1 MDKRKI
7 FSIKEVLL
15 ILPIIIV
22 GALIWL
28 FFSLSPKADSLV
40 IEKNGQV
47 VESLSLLQLSEPKE
61 IVVEGEITV
70 KIMVSSDGAWVE
82 YSECPDKVCVRT
94 GKITA
99 AGESAL
105 CLPARV
111 SIRLVGSGGSDGV
124 TY

>member
-7 FSIKEVLL
+7 FSIKEILL
-15 ILPIIIV
+15 ILPIVIV
-22 GALIWL
+22 GAVIWL
-28 FFSLSPKADSLV
+28 FFSLSPRAESLV
-40 IEKNGQV
+40 IEKNGQIV
-47 VESLSLLQLSEPKE
+47 DTISLSQLSGPKE

-70 KIMVSSDGAWVE
+70 KIMVSPDGAWVE

-94 GKITA
+94 GKNTA
-99 AGESAL
+99 AGESSL

>member
-7 FSIKEVLL
+7 FSIKEILL
-15 ILPIIIV
+15 ILPIVIV
-22 GALIWL
+22 GAVIWL
-28 FFSLSPKADSLV
+28 FFSLSPRAESLV
-40 IEKNGQV
+40 IEKNGQIV
-47 VESLSLLQLSEPKE
+47 DTISLSQLSEPKE

-70 KIMVSSDGAWVE
+70 KIMVSPDGAWVE

-99 AGESAL
+99 AGESSL